1 MTPNDRIAQALNG
14 SKLDPETVIDLEDA
28 EQSAEG
34 LSVAFEVAG
43 DRIAAALDRAAR
55 TGEISF
61 LQMAESV
68 ARDLARLAVQELITE
83 PLEGVFSQLTAS
95 IVGQATSTKSSPV
108 NVTMNVSGVSS
119 VGDFKKSE
127 TQLAAGLIRAMS
139 QGQKLT

>member
-1 MTPNDRIAQALNG
+1 MTPNDRIAKALKG

-55 TGEISF
+55 MGEISF
-61 LQMAESV
+61 SQMAESV

-95 IVGQATSTKSSPV
+95 IVGQARSTKSSPV

>member
-83 PLEGVFSQLTAS
+83 PLEGVFTQLTAS

>member
-1 MTPNDRIAQALNG
+1 MTPNDRIAKALNG
-14 SKLDPETVIDLEDA
+14 SKLDPESIIDIEEA

-34 LSVAFEVAG
+34 LSAAFEVAG
-43 DRIAAALDRAAR
+43 DRIAGALDRAAR

-61 LQMAESV
+61 SQMAESV